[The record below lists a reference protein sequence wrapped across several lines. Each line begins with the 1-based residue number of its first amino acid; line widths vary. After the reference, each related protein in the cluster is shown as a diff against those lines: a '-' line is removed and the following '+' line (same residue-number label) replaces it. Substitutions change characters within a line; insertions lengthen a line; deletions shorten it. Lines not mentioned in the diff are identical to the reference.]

1 MIQKNVLVQLAVV
14 TKISVP
20 VTISVTHAVL
30 RLVFSLSVIASLNS
44 CGMNVRPSQTTVT
57 YGESNS
63 QSEKDAKN
71 DTLTDSKKQS
81 WQIKQVFK
89 WGKE

>member
-30 RLVFSLSVIASLNS
+30 RLVFSLCVIASLNS